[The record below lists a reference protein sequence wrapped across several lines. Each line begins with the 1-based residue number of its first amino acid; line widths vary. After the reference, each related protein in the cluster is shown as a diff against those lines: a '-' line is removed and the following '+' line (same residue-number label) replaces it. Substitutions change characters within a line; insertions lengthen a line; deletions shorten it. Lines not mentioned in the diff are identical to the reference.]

1 MDLIE
6 KTQQCGLYG
15 LYLYEDQEE
24 WKKVLSLTGT
34 KSIKDEFVDRNFK
47 REASRRKGFN
57 FFSFRV
63 MNKLFAVSLKFI
75 TPKRAYNI
83 DTVLQ

>member
-1 MDLIE
+1 MRIR
-6 KTQQCGLYG
+6 QNG
-15 LYLYEDQEE
+15 
-24 WKKVLSLTGT
+24 KKVLSLTGT

-47 REASRRKGFN
+47 REASGRRVFTH
-57 FFSFRV
+57 FSFRV
-63 MNKLFAVSLKFI
+63 MNKLFAVSLNFI